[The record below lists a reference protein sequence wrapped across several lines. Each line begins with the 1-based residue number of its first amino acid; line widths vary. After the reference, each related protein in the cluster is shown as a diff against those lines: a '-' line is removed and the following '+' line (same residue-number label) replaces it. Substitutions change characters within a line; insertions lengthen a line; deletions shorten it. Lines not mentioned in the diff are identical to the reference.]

1 MPVFQ
6 KPLFLPKAV
15 SAAFVAGRRSMSAT
29 AKVWV
34 NKDTRVI
41 CQGFTGKQVR
51 IVPWDGT
58 GTGRD
63 CGNESNF
70 LVLSSPSSSSY
81 HFREPFIP
89 NKRLIMERKWWVE

>member
-15 SAAFVAGRRSMSAT
+15 SAAFLSGRRSMSAT

-51 IVPWDGT
+51 AASDLCEFVVAMDLTFRWFCP
-58 GTGRD
+58 
-63 CGNESNF
+63 
-70 LVLSSPSSSSY
+70 LVIY
-81 HFREPFIP
+81 FREHFIRS
-89 NKRLIMERKWWVE
+89 KQLIMERKWWVE